1 VDAVK
6 STLFDAML
14 DRSATESLLSKLSV
28 GDHPVLGVSEFC
40 DHAVHSAWPNF

>member
-6 STLFDAML
+6 STLLEAML

-28 GDHPVLGVSEFC
+28 GDHPMLGVSEFR
-40 DHAVHSAWPNF
+40 DQPVHSAWPNF